1 MRRIRSTV
9 GLLWCVLRTDSAGG
23 WRFCPSQ
30 RLPREGGAL
39 SLLLPWGPLPTC
51 TCQADQLLTEQ
62 EGGRV

>member
-9 GLLWCVLRTDSAGG
+9 GLLWCLLRTDSAGG
-23 WRFCPSQ
+23 QHLFPSQ

-39 SLLLPWGPLPTC
+39 SLLLPWGTLPNC